1 MQKRTL
7 VCGALIATL
16 GVAGCATDEY
26 GRSRPYTKAEAGAMI
41 GVLGGAVAGAAINHK
56 NRGKGALIGAIG
68 GGLAGGLVGTYMDKQ
83 QKDLEKVLAPEVANG
98 SITINKNSDN
108 SLLVT
113 MTSAT
118 AFDTNS
124 YSLKGGFYPVMD
136 KIAKVLNTYGK
147 TELTITGHTDSVG
160 SDAANQTLSER
171 RAQAVVDYMLTRQV
185 AQQRLAAYG
194 RGKNQPIGDN
204 KTEAGRAQNRR
215 VEILI
220 VPVVEQ

>member
-1 MQKRTL
+1 MKKHAL

-26 GRSRPYTKAEAGAMI
+26 GRSRPYTNAEAGAMI
-41 GVLGGAVAGAAINHK
+41 GALGGAVAGAAINHK
-56 NRGKGALIGAIG
+56 NRGKGALIGAVG
-68 GGLAGGLVGTYMDKQ
+68 GALAGGAVGAYMDSQ

-98 SITINKNSDN
+98 SITVVKNSDN

-136 KIAKVLNTYGK
+136 KISKVLNTYGK
-147 TELTITGHTDSVG
+147 TELSIAGHTDNVG

-171 RAQAVVDYMLTRQV
+171 RAQAVVDYLLTRNV
-185 AQQRLAAYG
+185 APQRLSAYG
-194 RGKNQPIGDN
+194 RGETQPRGDN
-204 KTEAGRAQNRR
+204 KTESGRALNRR
-215 VEILI
+215 VELLI
-220 VPVVEQ
+220 VPIVQ

>member
-26 GRSRPYTKAEAGAMI
+26 GRSRPYTNAEAGAMI

-68 GGLAGGLVGTYMDKQ
+68 GGLAGGAVGHYMDTQ

-98 SITINKNSDN
+98 SINIVKNSDN

-124 YSLKGGFYPVMD
+124 YALKQGFFPVMD

-147 TELTITGHTDSVG
+147 TELSISGHTDSVG
-160 SDAANQTLSER
+160 SDAANQTLSEH
-171 RAQAVVDYMLTRQV
+171 RAQAVVDYLLTRQV
-185 AQQRLAAYG
+185 AQQRLTAYG
-194 RGKNQPIGDN
+194 RGESQPRGDN
-204 KTEAGRAQNRR
+204 KTESGRALNRR

-220 VPVVEQ
+220 VPVVAQ

>member
-1 MQKRTL
+1 MKKHTL
-7 VCGALIATL
+7 VCAALIGTL

-26 GRSRPYTKAEAGAMI
+26 GRSRPYTNAETGAMI
-41 GVLGGAVAGAAINHK
+41 GVLGGAIAGAAINHK
-56 NRGKGALIGAIG
+56 NRGKGALIGAVG
-68 GGLAGGLVGTYMDKQ
+68 GGLAGGAVGHYMDTQ

-98 SITINKNSDN
+98 SITIIKNADN

-124 YSLKGGFYPVMD
+124 YALKPGFFSVLD

-147 TELTITGHTDSVG
+147 TELTIVGHTDAIG

-171 RAQAVVDYMLTRQV
+171 RAQSVVEYLLTRSV
-185 AQQRLAAYG
+185 AEQRLSAYG
-194 RGKNQPIGDN
+194 RGETQPRGDN
-204 KTEAGRAQNRR
+204 KTESGRALNRR
-215 VEILI
+215 VEVLI
-220 VPVVEQ
+220 VPIVAQ

>member
-7 VCGALIATL
+7 ICGALIATL

-26 GRSRPYTKAEAGAMI
+26 GRSRPYTNAEAGAMI

-68 GGLAGGLVGTYMDKQ
+68 GGLAGGLVGSYMDKQ

-98 SITINKNSDN
+98 SITIVKHSDN

-124 YSLKGGFYPVMD
+124 YSLKAGFYPVMD

-185 AQQRLAAYG
+185 AQQRLTAYG